1 MPLSDMTLP
10 AFLDELASD
19 SPAPGGGSVAALC
32 GALSAA
38 LSAMTARLT
47 LGKEKYRESWAAME
61 ELIPRADALRTSLL
75 ARIDEDAASFDAYMT
90 ARRLPKA
97 TGEEAAV
104 RKIAVERAAMV
115 TASVPLSAVL
125 DCAKLVDL
133 AAEAVGKGNPNAVTD
148 AGGAALLAQAA
159 ARAAAY
165 NVLVNLPGV
174 ADQAFVAET
183 RERVCSALE
192 TVDRK
197 VLAIRAEVEERIG
210 A

>member
-1 MPLSDMTLP
+1 
-10 AFLDELASD
+10 
-19 SPAPGGGSVAALC
+19 
-32 GALSAA
+32 
-38 LSAMTARLT
+38 
-47 LGKEKYRESWAAME
+47 
-61 ELIPRADALRTSLL
+61 
-75 ARIDEDAASFDAYMT
+75 
-90 ARRLPKA
+90 
-97 TGEEAAV
+97 
-104 RKIAVERAAMV
+104 
-115 TASVPLSAVL
+115 
-125 DCAKLVDL
+125 
-133 AAEAVGKGNPNAVTD
+133 VTD